1 MKLWAVVE
9 DWDNGLS
16 YEDWDYYDNQLV
28 DLFET
33 KQSALNNLEYGVCKD
48 DWKKCEPITKSNT
61 NIGYTA
67 FYSSETLRRRIVEV
81 ETEEVFPYVISDSI
95 LKDKS

>member
-9 DWDNGLS
+9 DWDNGQP

-28 DLFET
+28 GLFET
-33 KQSALNNLEYGVCKD
+33 KQSALNHLEYGVCED
-48 DWKKCEPITKSNT
+48 DWQRCHALTKSNT
-61 NIGYTA
+61 NIGYMA
-67 FYSSETLRRRIVEV
+67 FHSSETLRRRIVEV
-81 ETEEVFPYVISDSI
+81 ETEEAFPYVISDSI

>member
-1 MKLWAVVE
+1 MTLYAVVE
-9 DWDNGLS
+9 DWDNGGS

-28 DLFET
+28 GLFET
-33 KQSALNNLEYGVCKD
+33 KQSALNHLEYGVCED
-48 DWKKCEPITKSNT
+48 DWQRCHVFTKSNT

-67 FYSSETLRRRIVEV
+67 FHSSETLRRRIVEV
-81 ETEEVFPYVISDSI
+81 ETEEAFPYVISDSI

>member
-1 MKLWAVVE
+1 MTLYAVVE
-9 DWDNGLS
+9 DWDNGSS

-28 DLFET
+28 GLFET
-33 KQSALNNLEYGVCKD
+33 KQSALNNLEYGVCED
-48 DWKKCEPITKSNT
+48 DWQRCPVFTKSNT

-67 FYSSETLRRRIVEV
+67 FHSCETLRRRIVEV
-81 ETEEVFPYVISDSI
+81 ETEEAFPYVISDSI

>member
-9 DWDNGLS
+9 DGVINTSFEDDPS
-16 YEDWDYYDNQLV
+16 YFGELV
-28 DLFET
+28 ALYET
-33 KQSALNNLEYGVCKD
+33 EQSALNNLEYGVCED
-48 DWKKCEPITKSNT
+48 DWQKCIPITKSNT

-67 FYSSETLRRRIVEV
+67 FHSPETLRRRIVEV
-81 ETEEVFPYVISDSI
+81 PTEEAFPYVISDSI